1 MKSCSGCSIDE
12 ASDQLTCTKCTKNCG
27 AQVLAATTFS
37 ACESKAWGNDGGA
50 LVCEDVPPG
59 PYLRTCD
66 ECSQSDGMLAC
77 KCFKSDGSSVSA
89 SKKVEDC
96 KHVGRFDN
104 KDGQLVCDENA
115 PAETRNE
122 DATQK
127 REL

>member
-1 MKSCSGCSIDE
+1 M
-12 ASDQLTCTKCTKNCG
+12 
-27 AQVLAATTFS
+27 LAATTFS

-66 ECSQSDGMLAC
+66 ECSQSDGLLAC